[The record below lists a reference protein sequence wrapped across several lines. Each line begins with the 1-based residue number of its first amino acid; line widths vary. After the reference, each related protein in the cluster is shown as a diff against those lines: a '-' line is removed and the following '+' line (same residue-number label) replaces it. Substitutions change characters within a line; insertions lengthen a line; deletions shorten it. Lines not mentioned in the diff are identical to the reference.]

1 MTMPERFG
9 LPRVPSRKVPCVR
22 CGASTWL
29 SMRAELGPEDVALC
43 VVCAMAVVKPGDSIE
58 PAPWVLADL
67 ADIKANE

>member
-1 MTMPERFG
+1 
-9 LPRVPSRKVPCVR
+9 
-22 CGASTWL
+22 
-29 SMRAELGPEDVALC
+29 MRAELGPEDVALC